1 MVEATKEKRT
11 DWNWSEYEPG
21 TRETVH
27 SPHRARGIGIGRPRL
42 IRGQCRCLRLG
53 VEDHMAS
60 SLATGES
67 RPQGLLPALLV
78 FTTALAVHR
87 KSVVI
92 TSLSSVVSDAS

>member
-42 IRGQCRCLRLG
+42 IRGQLQENQTPCYNC
-53 VEDHMAS
+53 S
-60 SLATGES
+60 SGW
-67 RPQGLLPALLV
+67 LV
-78 FTTALAVHR
+78 STR
-87 KSVVI
+87 NQ
-92 TSLSSVVSDAS
+92 